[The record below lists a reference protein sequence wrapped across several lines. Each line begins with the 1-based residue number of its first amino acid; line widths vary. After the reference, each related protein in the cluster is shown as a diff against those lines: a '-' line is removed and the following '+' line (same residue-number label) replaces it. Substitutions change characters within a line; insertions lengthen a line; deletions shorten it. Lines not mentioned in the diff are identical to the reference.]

1 MWSSSWF
8 LKIPCMKNSI
18 SKTTNGSKS
27 PTNCPRNLDLLS
39 SGSDQAPVGCLQK
52 LDFDLKDR
60 RGVESTLAFFWLDLG
75 PFFCLSFFWL
85 LEFAWIFYIAFF
97 LWFEAGGCYWEYEV
111 WYTASK
117 FDRGEWSMPS
127 RTQVPDQASLRRT
140 GWWWNAPPCASARNL
155 FGKLFERWNW
165 EEMCVLGT
173 KITVKLLA
181 TDTCDMSL
189 PCHTYPQGGW
199 KTVTGKSSKQ
209 RIHQLAKEPN
219 REGSFRFVLCL
230 GASWCNFLDDFQRLK
245 KTKDWY
251 DDEMFFL
258 FFWGGWVLANPSQ
271 KRDGKKL

>member
-1 MWSSSWF
+1 MNQLLHFF
-8 LKIPCMKNSI
+8 LI
-18 SKTTNGSKS
+18 GSGS
-27 PTNCPRNLDLLS
+27 FFLFIFCLVAIICLDLLHS
-39 SGSDQAPVGCLQK
+39 
-52 LDFDLKDR
+52 
-60 RGVESTLAFFWLDLG
+60 
-75 PFFCLSFFWL
+75 
-85 LEFAWIFYIAFF
+85 FF

-258 FFWGGWVLANPSQ
+258 FFWGGGECWQIHPKNGM
-271 KRDGKKL
+271 GKNCKQIRFSDTWGFTFNTDMCDNVRGEVS